1 MKTTD
6 SHELSPAEV
15 YGFAVH
21 PGTLEEY
28 VELARASIAARR
40 PCTVLYHN
48 LHSLYCW
55 YRSETLR
62 KHYDGAT
69 VLVDGMPLIALLRAA
84 GHNVTRAHRVT
95 YVDLI
100 MPLLRMAR
108 DNQFRVYHLGQSSD
122 VQNAALEAV
131 REAIPGIEI
140 AGHDGYFDQSEG
152 ASDTDRVI
160 ADMNDFAPD
169 LVLVG
174 FGTPR
179 QEAWLHANR
188 DRIDAPAVYACG
200 ACMEYVAGAV
210 ATPPRWMGRC
220 GLEWSFR
227 LFENPRRFAFRYAV
241 EPLILG
247 GYLLRATLRGQRRA
261 TRVAER

>member
-6 SHELSPAEV
+6 KHQLSPRTMC
-15 YGFAVH
+15 GFTVH

-28 VELARASIAARR
+28 VELARTSVADQR

-55 YRSETLR
+55 FRSETLR
-62 KHYDGAT
+62 QHYDGAT
-69 VLVDGMPLIALLRAA
+69 VLVDGMPLIGLLRAA
-84 GHNVTRAHRVT
+84 GHDVSRSHRVT

-100 MPLLRMAR
+100 MPLLTMAR
-108 DNQFRVYHLGQSSD
+108 DNHLRVYHVGQSSE
-122 VQNAALEAV
+122 VQQQALEQV
-131 REAIPGIEI
+131 RNTLPGIHI
-140 AGHDGYFDQSEG
+140 QGHDGYFDQSEG
-152 ASDTDRVI
+152 AADTDRVI
-160 ADMNDFAPD
+160 ADMNASQAD
-169 LVLVG
+169 LILVG

-188 DRIDAPAVYACG
+188 HKINAPAVYACG

-227 LFENPRRFAFRYAV
+227 LLENPRRFAFRYGI
-241 EPLILG
+241 EPIILAA
-247 GYLLRATLRGQRRA
+247 YLARAWISRQKSTRA
-261 TRVAER
+261 LEP